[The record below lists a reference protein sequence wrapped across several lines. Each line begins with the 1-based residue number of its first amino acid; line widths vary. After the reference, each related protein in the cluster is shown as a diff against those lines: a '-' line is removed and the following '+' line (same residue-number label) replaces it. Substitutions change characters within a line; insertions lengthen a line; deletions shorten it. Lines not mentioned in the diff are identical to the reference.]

1 MNRRSLAL
9 TTLSIATLALTVT
22 GCTPQADDTNAV
34 PPSIEHIHGI
44 AADPRGEDLFIA
56 SHGGIFTLTET
67 GEMTGPI
74 GDHDFDAMGFT
85 TLGDTLFASGHPGMT
100 TAEELGAPNLGII
113 RSDDFGA
120 TWSPVALNGSA
131 DFHVLTAAP
140 DGMLYGFASTEV
152 ELLASAD
159 EGRTWTPR
167 ASFSAADLVATAD
180 GLYAAT
186 EEGLL
191 ISTDNGA
198 SFTPEV
204 GAPALYTID
213 AGEDGTLAGVGT
225 DGVLWSYGPDGHWR
239 RMQSLQ
245 GAAQAFS
252 VIDPDRFVL
261 VDDRGV
267 VEITPDDTNILA
279 PARPAD

>member
-1 MNRRSLAL
+1 MNRRALAL
-9 TTLSIATLALTVT
+9 TAISIAALTLTVT
-22 GCTPQADDTNAV
+22 GCTPQTDTTNAV

-56 SHGGIFTLTET
+56 THGGIFTLTET

-85 TLGDTLFASGHPGMT
+85 LSGDTLFASGHPGTT

-120 TWSPVALNGSA
+120 TWSPVAFNGSA

-159 EGRTWTPR
+159 EGRTWTSK
-167 ASFSAADLVATAD
+167 ASFTAADLAATTD

-191 ISTDNGA
+191 ISTDNGGT
-198 SFTPEV
+198 FDPVE
-204 GAPALYTID
+204 GAPVLYTID
-213 AGEDGTLAGVGT
+213 ASPDGTLAGVGT
-225 DGVLWSYGPDGHWR
+225 DGVLWSYGADGDWQ
-239 RMQSLQ
+239 RMEPLE
-245 GAAQAFS
+245 GVAQAFS
-252 VIDPDRFVL
+252 AIDSERFVL
-261 VDDRGV
+261 VDDRGI
-267 VEITPDDTNILA
+267 VEVTRDESTILA